1 MPNIVEYSARW
12 YVVKN
17 KGVIKIKDQDGNTT
31 ELEFAEPGEFT
42 AILTILNSPGDAR
55 MSDIGG
61 ERVISSG
68 LCYDEGAPQRLE
80 ASGAFAPA
88 APVGNGA
95 EAAQS
100 RAERIRRRITGLRK
114 AFSELDAEPQQG

>member
-17 KGVIKIKDQDGNTT
+17 KGVIKVKDQDGNTT
-31 ELEFAEPGEFT
+31 ELEFKEPGEFT

-68 LCYDEGAPQRLE
+68 LCKDEVGTSP
-80 ASGAFAPA
+80 STTGAFRAA
-88 APVGNGA
+88 APNGG
-95 EAAQS
+95 AQS
-100 RAERIRRRITGLRK
+100 RAEQIRRRITGLRK
-114 AFSELDAEPQQG
+114 SYTEPGS